1 VPQVVQL
8 RQQHNGHLVADAH
21 RAHLGPPRAAVKRFL
36 KRLSAGRARADYL
49 ACYHMNVASA
59 ARRERFVR
67 EVQAGMRGL
76 MAG

>member
-1 VPQVVQL
+1 M
-8 RQQHNGHLVADAH
+8 AD
-21 RAHLGPPRAAVKRFL
+21 PPRAAVKRFL

-76 MAG
+76 VAG